1 MITARRLNSEIKVP
15 VSAYERVFKRLGYEV
30 VHNDSE
36 EMHTEVEHTEYTH
49 EAETNK
55 TEETDIP
62 LSKMNP
68 KQLRTFANEK
78 GIDISGTKSFAEAK
92 EVVKKAISEM

>member
-30 VHNDSE
+30 VHNDLE
-36 EMHTEVEHTEYTH
+36 EMYTKHTH

-55 TEETDIP
+55 TEETNIP